1 VPEPRRI
8 LILGGYGSTGRCL
21 SRLLIAHTTVVIT
34 VAGRDASRAQT
45 LCHDLASPRAA
56 PLQVDARDPAA
67 LRTAIAGHHLVLLA
81 APGADLPA
89 LVAEAALDGG
99 ADYLDVVYPPSKLPA
114 LNALALRIDAAGLCF
129 VTEAGFH
136 PGLPSLLVRWAAGQ
150 CDVLETADVASLIR
164 MRIPSGRAVPDS
176 AVELIDNLTASPMSE
191 FHDGAWQEIG
201 WTRWPYRPFDFGP
214 GLGTLQCVPLYFDEL
229 RAALAPHPEL
239 HSTRF
244 LMAGFGAFTDWVA
257 MPLIFVLQAVARQAT
272 RKFCADLLWWS
283 IQHFT
288 SPPFGTILAVRYTG
302 LRDGRA
308 VSGCL
313 RLRHEDEY
321 PFTAIPVVAFLL
333 QWLYGVIPPDLHY
346 MGMAADPARLLADM
360 GALGIV
366 EDYPG

>member
-1 VPEPRRI
+1 MPELRRI

-67 LRTAIAGHHLVLLA
+67 LRSAIAGHHLVLLA

-89 LVAEAALDGG
+89 LVAEAALD
-99 ADYLDVVYPPSKLPA
+99 
-114 LNALALRIDAAGLCF
+114 AAGRCF

-136 PGLPSLLVRWAAGQ
+136 PGLPSLLVRWAARQ

-229 RAALAPHPEL
+229 RAALALHPEL

-244 LMAGFGAFTDWVA
+244 LMAGFGVVTDWVA
-257 MPLIFVLQAVARQAT
+257 TPLIVALQAVARQAT
-272 RKFCADLLWWS
+272 RKFCAGLLWWS

-302 LRDGRA
+302 RRDGRT

-313 RLRHEDEY
+313 RLRHQDEY
-321 PFTAIPVVAFLL
+321 LFTAIPVVAFLL
-333 QWLYGVIPPDLHY
+333 QWLDGLIPPGLHY
-346 MGMAADPARLLADM
+346 MGIAADPARLLADM
-360 GALGIV
+360 MTLGIV
-366 EDYPG
+366 EDYPI